1 MTRFFFQRANALPE
15 TALTMSVVLLATLG
29 IFELI
34 LVGYNQARIDGAA
47 FVAAHAASMQSDQSD
62 QQQQGQQ
69 RALGVF
75 PGLNKSEVNVESAQA
90 GTVQAPAQILAST
103 LLLGTGV
110 LFRGGI
116 GANLRS
122 HVVEP
127 NVSSLNGAS
136 TSSVATS
143 AVLKNC
149 LSVSTPGACPLH
161 LASFQPSQADPLAE
175 YECHLTWYQQLT
187 NGTNGTTVGY
197 YAWPLNYQ
205 PTTSWS
211 INWPAQRARDWFIA
225 PDNSLGSQVAP
236 IYISTAPTARTCR
249 RTAPGRGGRTDEAR
263 ARIPARPND
272 PVLGRRLG
280 HGSGRNDVPLELHR
294 YHPLAHPGSKRRRH
308 RRDRGP
314 GGRCRSK

>member
-1 MTRFFFQRANALPE
+1 
-15 TALTMSVVLLATLG
+15 
-29 IFELI
+29 
-34 LVGYNQARIDGAA
+34 
-47 FVAAHAASMQSDQSD
+47 
-62 QQQQGQQ
+62 
-69 RALGVF
+69 
-75 PGLNKSEVNVESAQA
+75 
-90 GTVQAPAQILAST
+90 LAST

-127 NVSSLNGAS
+127 NVSSLTGAS

-149 LSVSTPGACPLH
+149 LSLQTPGACPLH

-205 PTTSWS
+205 PTTEWS
-211 INWPAQRARDWFIA
+211 INWPAQRARDWFLA
-225 PDNSLGSQVAP
+225 PNNSLGSQVAP
-236 IYISTAPTARTCR
+236 IYSWDSGTAC
-249 RTAPGRGGRTDEAR
+249 TAPG
-263 ARIPARPND
+263 PHLP
-272 PVLGRRLG
+272 P
-280 HGSGRNDVPLELHR
+280 HGT
-294 YHPLAHPGSKRRRH
+294 
-308 RRDRGP
+308 GP
-314 GGRCRSK
+314 WGPY